1 MKTKIKL
8 GRFSAISVIVF
19 TFLCIKKFRM
29 MSMIQARAST
39 FTVRNNI
46 YNYNEKKNQSTNKK
60 TSCYYYE
67 SFSLSFPVPFV
78 ASDFLDH
85 RVSPR
90 PIASP
95 FINNF
100 KVFEFQTKFA
110 AYVK

>member
-1 MKTKIKL
+1 
-8 GRFSAISVIVF
+8 
-19 TFLCIKKFRM
+19 M
-29 MSMIQARAST
+29 MSMIQARAPLQYGIIST
-39 FTVRNNI
+39 TTMR
-46 YNYNEKKNQSTNKK
+46 KKNQSTNKK

-95 FINNF
+95 LVRILRLLIS
-100 KVFEFQTKFA
+100 
-110 AYVK
+110 

>member
-1 MKTKIKL
+1 
-8 GRFSAISVIVF
+8 
-19 TFLCIKKFRM
+19 
-29 MSMIQARAST
+29 MSMIQARAPLQYGIIST
-39 FTVRNNI
+39 TTMR
-46 YNYNEKKNQSTNKK
+46 KKNQSTNKK

-100 KVFEFQTKFA
+100 KVVEFHDLPTQSNKICSLCEMMLIIRKSFVNLTSPNVNN
-110 AYVK
+110 Y